1 VLKKY
6 TFVIA
11 LFYTCLLTIVS
22 LISVTG
28 LPDLDYSNSDKI
40 FHFIAYSG
48 LTLFWFLTFSNN
60 LKWTFNKAL
69 LFSAIISVIFGI
81 IIEILQG
88 VLTETRVADNNDILA
103 NTLGVSLT
111 IVILLLFK
119 KALVKKL

>member
-1 VLKKY
+1 M
-6 TFVIA
+6 
-11 LFYTCLLTIVS
+11 LTIVS

-28 LPDLDYSNSDKI
+28 LPDLNYSNSDKI
-40 FHFIAYSG
+40 LHFIAYSG

-60 LKWTFNKAL
+60 FKWAFNKAL
-69 LFSAIISVIFGI
+69 LLSAIVSVVFGI

-111 IVILLLFK
+111 IIILLLFK
-119 KALVKKL
+119 KALVKK